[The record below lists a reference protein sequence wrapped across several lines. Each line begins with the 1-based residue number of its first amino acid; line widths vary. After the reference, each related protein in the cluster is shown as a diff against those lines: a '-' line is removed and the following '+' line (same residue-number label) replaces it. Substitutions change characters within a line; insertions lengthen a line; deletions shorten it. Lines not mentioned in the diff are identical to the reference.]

1 MDFMGPVIVISG
13 GYNAMNCVFMSGS
26 MTGNQSSVFGAQSVH
41 IPSTMSN
48 MKAFIHGNVNFSGP
62 ALLGSANMA
71 SEMFLAT
78 TSTVTHNV
86 GFNSG
91 VLCNNGMFG
100 LNVGCNVNGT
110 SRSNQSAIILG
121 RGSLSGIDSG
131 GFYASGTLEMTHTA
145 NNSNVSHLIQER
157 ASSSHRPQKSGCYTA
172 MTGGITRDF
181 GNALTP
187 ITTYLR
193 DAAPFSTAF
202 SDFVPG
208 VTVDE
213 TLGGGVYTRDN
224 SVWATPWLF
233 EDHLDHPA
241 MLKGLA
247 HYLVVES
254 GDPIN
259 DILGEVSVISDTY
272 PLFLEIEY
280 SENDDGSDRFTYKV
294 LDTTYTENTEA
305 VVLVTYPFDVQPTTQ
320 NRWVAPVC
328 IQAFPHQY
336 RGFMDRGVRR
346 YVVPTYVEGGGDQHG
361 ESPDICHPK
370 HQRVRKESVSEHA
383 VHLFFVHRFGSG
395 STLESNASNYGELLN
410 SIEDTDTG
418 VFDFTQLSSADRG
431 VVSEFIEDL
440 FPQGS
445 RLRVELTGRSVG
457 STVVHRGGSVAVA
470 DSDAVLTPFNTTDMG
485 QFIEITSEDSTS
497 LRLDYDETSNE
508 FDIGGETFG
517 VGDSFVFDG
526 KKVRIF
532 EF

>member
-1 MDFMGPVIVISG
+1 
-13 GYNAMNCVFMSGS
+13 
-26 MTGNQSSVFGAQSVH
+26 
-41 IPSTMSN
+41 MSN

-131 GFYASGTLEMTHTA
+131 GFYASGTTHTA

-320 NRWVAPVC
+320 IWNNGEEITSFNNRSY
-328 IQAFPHQY
+328 QY

-395 STLESNASNYGELLN
+395 SNPAVHGVRHDSRVQCFQLRRTAQFYRSCPSLSKICSHRVLDSEWNLPGGRWDPRSYTGEAPWPWQIRMRFLPLSIPLIWDNSSRSHPKIPLLFVLIMTKHPTS
-410 SIEDTDTG
+410 SILGEKRS
-418 VFDFTQLSSADRG
+418 VLVILLYS
-431 VVSEFIEDL
+431 
-440 FPQGS
+440 
-445 RLRVELTGRSVG
+445 TGR
-457 STVVHRGGSVAVA
+457 R
-470 DSDAVLTPFNTTDMG
+470 
-485 QFIEITSEDSTS
+485 
-497 LRLDYDETSNE
+497 
-508 FDIGGETFG
+508 
-517 VGDSFVFDG
+517 FVFLSF
-526 KKVRIF
+526 KF
-532 EF
+532 